1 MKTPLFFP
9 KICVLGIALLVLLVG
24 QSAVLGQ
31 EGTELPP
38 ESTPDMIVTLS
49 EDYLNRVI
57 TADLEELGPKGV
69 KDINVQLKENE
80 PIEVNAVLRIGSGLI
95 GIDQNVAVEANVS
108 IVNDTLKI
116 KPEVLKVGFLNLPE
130 ETWVGPIKSAL
141 EEVEV
146 AANDAYQNAL
156 AKGYKVTGVTTGNNT
171 MTLSVMAPDKPFEK
185 E

>member
-1 MKTPLFFP
+1 MKTPFFFP

>member
-1 MKTPLFFP
+1 MKTPPFFP

-31 EGTELPP
+31 EGTALPP